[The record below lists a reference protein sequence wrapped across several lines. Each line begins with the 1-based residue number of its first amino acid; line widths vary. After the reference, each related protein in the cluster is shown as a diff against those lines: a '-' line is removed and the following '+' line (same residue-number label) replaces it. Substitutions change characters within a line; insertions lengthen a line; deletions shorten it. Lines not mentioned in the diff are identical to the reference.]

1 MKMRIE
7 VYQRNGGNP
16 HVVLLG
22 QATGDSD
29 GVDPDIFTRYVE
41 IWRAFNGN
49 QTLEAATAASQAPG
63 QSPA

>member
-22 QATGDSD
+22 QATGNSD
-29 GVDPDIFTRYVE
+29 RVDPDIFTRYVE
-41 IWRAFNGN
+41 VWRAFNGAHGP
-49 QTLEAATAASQAPG
+49 EAAAESEAPS